1 MPANLINGTEISKA
15 VNAETA
21 AETTEIVAKYGVQ
34 PALAVILVGEDP
46 ASQVYVARKD
56 KKCAELGIRS
66 EKIVLPAETSE
77 AELLAIIAKLN
88 ADPSIHGILVQSPV
102 PKHIDE

>member
-1 MPANLINGTEISKA
+1 MSANLINGNEISKA

-21 AETTEIVAKYGVQ
+21 AEVAEIVTKYNVQ

-46 ASQVYVARKD
+46 ASQVYVSRKA

-102 PKHIDE
+102 QKHIN

>member
-1 MPANLINGTEISKA
+1 MSANLINGNEISKA

-21 AETTEIVAKYGVQ
+21 AEVAEIVAKYGVR

-46 ASQVYVARKD
+46 ASQVYVSRKD

-66 EKIVLPAETSE
+66 EKIVLPADTSE
-77 AELLAIIAKLN
+77 AEAA
-88 ADPSIHGILVQSPV
+88 AVFRPV
-102 PKHIDE
+102 

>member
-21 AETTEIVAKYGVQ
+21 AETAEIVAKYGVQ

-46 ASQVYVARKD
+46 ASHVYVARKD

-66 EKIVLPAETSE
+66 EKIEIGRAHV
-77 AELLAIIAKLN
+77 
-88 ADPSIHGILVQSPV
+88 
-102 PKHIDE
+102 

>member
-21 AETTEIVAKYGVQ
+21 AETAEIVAKYGVQ

-46 ASQVYVARKD
+46 ASQV
-56 KKCAELGIRS
+56 
-66 EKIVLPAETSE
+66 
-77 AELLAIIAKLN
+77 
-88 ADPSIHGILVQSPV
+88 
-102 PKHIDE
+102 